1 MLESSPK
8 QYANQILNKV
18 RELSKPVHD
27 LREEDKAFID
37 ILDVDAQLIMKGKRI
52 SSLEY

>member
-27 LREEDKAFID
+27 LREEAFQTG
-37 ILDVDAQLIMKGKRI
+37 A
-52 SSLEY
+52 